1 MYFVCE
7 VDQCYTRTR
16 ERRPLAENGKIIL
29 TSFQVDAA
37 PESWLKSSTPIH
49 TQIALLGIDWSHLW
63 KKIKFDNIVH
73 VDVYGSFLNKKFI
86 QIWHDLTY
94 NADLNNQC

>member
-1 MYFVCE
+1 MEATPSNAKLKMSTLVC
-7 VDQCYTRTR
+7 
-16 ERRPLAENGKIIL
+16 LHFA
-29 TSFQVDAA
+29 
-37 PESWLKSSTPIH
+37 
-49 TQIALLGIDWSHLW
+49 W